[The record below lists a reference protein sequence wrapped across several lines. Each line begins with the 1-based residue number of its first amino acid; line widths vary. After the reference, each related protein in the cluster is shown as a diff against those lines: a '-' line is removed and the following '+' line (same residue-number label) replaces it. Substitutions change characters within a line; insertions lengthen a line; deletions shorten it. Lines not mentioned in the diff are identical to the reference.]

1 MISRATP
8 VVQQELA
15 PRSAG
20 SSIIDEIFGW
30 FEARSDRVA
39 RITCGGAK
47 HLKAFQKHDCFEPCL
62 PDELPRDEEGCI
74 PKGMIFGARVYR
86 SKQLEPNVILVEG
99 LNMEPGSGRAL
110 NVVQFAERR

>member
-15 PRSAG
+15 PRGAG
-20 SSIIDEIFGW
+20 TGIIDEIFGW

-99 LNMEPGSGRAL
+99 LNMEPGSGRPL
-110 NVVQFAERR
+110 NVVQFVERR